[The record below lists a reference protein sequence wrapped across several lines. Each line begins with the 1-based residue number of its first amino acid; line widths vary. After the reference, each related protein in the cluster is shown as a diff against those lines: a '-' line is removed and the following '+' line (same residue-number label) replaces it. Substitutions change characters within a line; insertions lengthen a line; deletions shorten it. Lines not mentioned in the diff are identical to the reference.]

1 MGRGQERGGVAGCK
15 ELGCGEGRTCEALGV
30 TVNAGMEKQAL
41 IKTTREWNFIRRGE
55 LDVIR
60 LGDEAVTGPFSPGKE
75 EGIIRLYIDSY
86 ERKAKKKSYR
96 SCEAFVDSA
105 CPYEVR
111 LSHAYSL
118 ELTSRSMDEATTPS
132 SCLWNLSTKRTTCM
146 HATKA
151 KEKRTTTITD
161 VVITLTN

>member
-1 MGRGQERGGVAGCK
+1 M
-15 ELGCGEGRTCEALGV
+15 
-30 TVNAGMEKQAL
+30 NAGMEKQAL

-118 ELTSRSMDEATTPS
+118 ELTSRSMEQQHQGHVCGTCLPNAQPACTPQ
-132 SCLWNLSTKRTTCM
+132 KR
-146 HATKA
+146 
-151 KEKRTTTITD
+151 KR
-161 VVITLTN
+161 NERPQ